1 MSTPAP
7 RIVAFPVILA
17 LATLSLPALA
27 DDCTTA
33 MLTTA
38 QRAYSSVTL
47 GTDEHGK
54 PKTLQMVQT
63 LTTQYIRTQDGAW
76 HSVGI
81 TVKDRLDA
89 TTDDLK
95 TSKITCQR
103 SGIDIM
109 GGTPASVY
117 SMHRDNEGDVSD
129 IKVWISATHLVLKV
143 ESTQSGGHYT
153 TTYDYANVT
162 PPPNVRPLGS
172 H

>member
-1 MSTPAP
+1 MSTRAP
-7 RIVAFPVILA
+7 RSVALLAVLA

-27 DDCTTA
+27 DDCSTA

-38 QRAYSSVTL
+38 QRAYRSETL

-54 PKTLQMVQT
+54 PKTVRMVQT
-63 LTTQYIRTQDGAW
+63 LTTQYIQTLDGVW
-76 HSVGI
+76 HSVDI
-81 TVKDRLDA
+81 TVKDRVDA

-109 GGTPASVY
+109 GGTPAIVY
-117 SMHRDNEGDVSD
+117 AMRRDSEGDVSD
-129 IKVWISATHLVLKV
+129 SKVWISANHLVLKV

-162 PPPNVRPLGS
+162 PPPNAKPLGS